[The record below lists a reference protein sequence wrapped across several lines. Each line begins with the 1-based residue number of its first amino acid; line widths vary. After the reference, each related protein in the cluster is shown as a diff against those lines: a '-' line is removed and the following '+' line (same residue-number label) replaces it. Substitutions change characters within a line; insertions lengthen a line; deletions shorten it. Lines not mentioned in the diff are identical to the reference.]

1 MKKKLDKLHRKMFN
15 GSIAMILEENK
26 HHLAI
31 FFAMYFFNEY
41 GDRER
46 AKNIEI
52 YVEKNNSLA
61 A

>member
-1 MKKKLDKLHRKMFN
+1 
-15 GSIAMILEENK
+15 MILEENK
-26 HHLAI
+26 HHLANI
-31 FFAMYFFNEY
+31 FFAMYFFNEC

-52 YVEKNNSLA
+52 YVEKNNLLA